1 MCLILHA
8 RFYYLNGRMR
18 SLVTRV
24 HRRIS
29 NAHKILWRFAG
40 CVTGL
45 VLIAVD
51 PAQAADGGIVG
62 GSTASYNI
70 AFSNSYAGSDF
81 RKVMVRNWQE
91 IAAQAQKDGLIREA
105 PVVSANNSASEQ
117 AAHIQDM
124 IVKGANAIVILA
136 ASDTA
141 LNGVIRDACNAG
153 IVVVVMASLVTE
165 PCVYTV
171 DYNWSAMGRVEM
183 DYIAG
188 RLKGNGTLLE
198 IRGIAGDATDKNISD
213 GIRKAAGD
221 YPGLKFAK
229 TVYGNWTASV
239 ARKEVALALPSLPSI
254 DAVATQGG
262 DGYGAAMAFKAAGR
276 PLPIIVMG
284 NRQDELA
291 LWKQERD
298 ANGYETVSVSASP
311 SVSQV
316 GFWVAQQILAG
327 KQVPKFVE
335 VPLVRIDAKDLDTWL
350 ATMPVGGAA
359 NPSYSQASVAAMIDA
374 AISNTA
380 PPTPLPEATKP

>member
-1 MCLILHA
+1 
-8 RFYYLNGRMR
+8 MR

-29 NAHKILWRFAG
+29 ITHKIFWRLAG

-45 VLIAVD
+45 ALVAVN
-51 PAQAADGGIVG
+51 PAHAADGGIAG
-62 GSTASYNI
+62 GPTASYSI

-91 IAAQAQKDGLIREA
+91 IAVQAQKDGLIREA

-165 PCVYTV
+165 PCAYTV
-171 DYNWSAMGRVEM
+171 DYNWAAMGRVEM

-213 GIRKAAGD
+213 GIRKAASD

-229 TVYGNWTASV
+229 TVYGHWTASV

-359 NPSYSQASVAAMIDA
+359 NPLYSQASVAAMIDA

-380 PPTPLPEATKP
+380 APTPLPEVTKQ

>member
-1 MCLILHA
+1 MCLVLNV
-8 RFYYLNGRMR
+8 RFHYLNGRIR
-18 SLVTRV
+18 SLVARV

-29 NAHKILWRFAG
+29 ITQKIFWRLAG
-40 CVTGL
+40 CATGL
-45 VLIAVD
+45 ALVAVN
-51 PAQAADGGIVG
+51 PAHAVDGGIASG
-62 GSTASYNI
+62 PTASYSI

-91 IAAQAQKDGLIREA
+91 IAVQAQRDGLIREA

-117 AAHIQDM
+117 AAHIQQM
-124 IVKGANAIVILA
+124 IVQGVNALVILA

-183 DYIAG
+183 DYIAE

-213 GIRKAAGD
+213 GIRKAASD
-221 YPGLKFAK
+221 YPDLKFAK
-229 TVYGNWTASV
+229 TVYGSWTASV

-327 KQVPKFVE
+327 KQVPTFVE
-335 VPLVRIDAKDLDTWL
+335 VPLVRIDSKDLDTWL

-359 NPSYSQASVAAMIDA
+359 NPLYSQASVAAMIDA
-374 AISNTA
+374 AASNTA
-380 PPTPLPEATKP
+380 SPTPLPEVTKP

>member
-1 MCLILHA
+1 MRLVLNA
-8 RFYYLNGRMR
+8 RFYDRMGRMSR
-18 SLVTRV
+18 LATR
-24 HRRIS
+24 RYQRTLI
-29 NAHKILWRFAG
+29 ALW
-40 CVTGL
+40 VTGL
-45 VLIAVD
+45 AMVA
-51 PAQAADGGIVG
+51 ANATQAADSGVAGGA
-62 GSTASYNI
+62 TASYSI

-91 IAAQAQKDGLIREA
+91 IALQAQKDGLIREA

-117 AAHIQDM
+117 AAHIQDL
-124 IVKGANAIVILA
+124 VVQGVNAIVILA

-165 PCVYTV
+165 RCVYTV

-183 DYIAG
+183 DYVAK
-188 RLKGNGTLLE
+188 RLKGHGTLLE
-198 IRGIAGDATDKNISD
+198 IRGIAGDATDQNISD
-213 GIRKAAGD
+213 GIRKAASD

-335 VPLVRIDAKDLDTWL
+335 VPLVRIDAKDLDAWL

-359 NPSYSQASVAAMIDA
+359 NPLYSQASVAAMIDA
-374 AISNTA
+374 ATNNTA
-380 PPTPLPEATKP
+380 PPTPLPEVTKQ

>member
-1 MCLILHA
+1 MPANPTKAPI
-8 RFYYLNGRMR
+8 M
-18 SLVTRV
+18 
-24 HRRIS
+24 
-29 NAHKILWRFAG
+29 K
-40 CVTGL
+40 TGL
-45 VLIAVD
+45 EPLVLTLLLAAGLAMVAAN
-51 PAQAADGGIVG
+51 PALATEG
-62 GSTASYNI
+62 GSARSPTASKRI

-91 IAAQAQKDGLIREA
+91 LAAQAQKDGLIREA
-105 PVVSANNSASEQ
+105 PVVSANNSAPEQ
-117 AAHIQDM
+117 AAQIQDM
-124 IVKGANAIVILA
+124 IVKGVDAIVILA

-153 IVVVVMASLVTE
+153 IVVVVMASLVSE
-165 PCVYTV
+165 RCVYTV
-171 DYNWSAMGRVEM
+171 DYDWSAMGRVEM

-198 IRGIAGDATDKNISD
+198 IRGIAGDATDRNISD
-213 GIRKAAGD
+213 GIRQAARD

-239 ARKEVALALPSLPSI
+239 AKKEVALALPSLPAI

-298 ANGYETVSVSASP
+298 ANGYETVSVSATP

-327 KQVPKFVE
+327 KRVPKFVE
-335 VPLVRIDAKDLDTWL
+335 VPLVRIDAKDLDAWL

-359 NPSYSQASVAAMIDA
+359 NPFYSQANVAAMIDA
-374 AISNTA
+374 AINHTA
-380 PPTPLPEATKP
+380 PPPAPLPQAAKQ

>member
-1 MCLILHA
+1 MTNEPI
-8 RFYYLNGRMR
+8 
-18 SLVTRV
+18 
-24 HRRIS
+24 
-29 NAHKILWRFAG
+29 HKVLRRFAG
-40 CVTGL
+40 GLAVGL
-45 VLIAVD
+45 VMVAAN
-51 PAQAADGGIVG
+51 PALAAEGGIARG
-62 GSTASYNI
+62 PTASKRI

-91 IAAQAQKDGLIREA
+91 LAAQAQKDGLVREA
-105 PVVSANNSASEQ
+105 PVVSANNSAPEQ
-117 AAHIQDM
+117 AAQIQDL
-124 IVKGANAIVILA
+124 IVKGVDAIVILA

-153 IVVVVMASLVTE
+153 VVVVVMASLVTE
-165 PCVYTV
+165 RCVHTV
-171 DYNWSAMGRVEM
+171 DYDWSAMGRVEM
-183 DYIAG
+183 DYVAG

-198 IRGIAGDATDKNISD
+198 IRGIAGDATDRNISD
-213 GIRKAAGD
+213 GIRKAARD

-239 ARKEVALALPSLPSI
+239 AKKEVALALPSLPAI

-298 ANGYETVSVSASP
+298 ANGYETVSISATP

-316 GFWVAQQILAG
+316 GFWVAQQLLAG
-327 KQVPKFVE
+327 KRVPKFVQ
-335 VPLVRIDAKDLDTWL
+335 VPLVRIDAKELDAWL

-359 NPSYSQASVAAMIDA
+359 NPVYSQAYVAAMIDA
-374 AISNTA
+374 AINHTA
-380 PPTPLPEATKP
+380 PPPAPPPKAAKR

>member
-1 MCLILHA
+1 
-8 RFYYLNGRMR
+8 MR

-29 NAHKILWRFAG
+29 TIHKIFWRLAG

-45 VLIAVD
+45 ALVAVN
-51 PAQAADGGIVG
+51 PAHAADGGIAG
-62 GSTASYNI
+62 GPTASYSI

-91 IAAQAQKDGLIREA
+91 IAVQAQKDGLIREA

-171 DYNWSAMGRVEM
+171 DYNWSAMGRVEI
-183 DYIAG
+183 DYIAE

-213 GIRKAAGD
+213 GIRKAASD

-229 TVYGNWTASV
+229 TVYGHWTASV

-359 NPSYSQASVAAMIDA
+359 NPLYSQASVAAMIDA

-380 PPTPLPEATKP
+380 APTPLPEVTKQ

>member
-1 MCLILHA
+1 MWLVLHA
-8 RFYYLNGRMR
+8 RFHYLHGRMR
-18 SLVTRV
+18 SLVTPV
-24 HRRIS
+24 RRHTSIT
-29 NAHKILWRFAG
+29 HKILWCFTG

-45 VLIAVD
+45 AMVVT
-51 PAQAADGGIVG
+51 PPVQAADAGIAGGP
-62 GSTASYNI
+62 TASYSI
-70 AFSNSYAGSDF
+70 GFSNSYAGSDF

-91 IAAQAQKDGLIREA
+91 IADQAQKDGLIREA

-117 AAHIQDM
+117 AAHVQDM
-124 IVKGANAIVILA
+124 IVKGVNAIVILA

-165 PCVYTV
+165 RCVYTV
-171 DYNWSAMGRVEM
+171 DYNWAAMGRVEM
-183 DYIAG
+183 DYIAK

-213 GIRKAAGD
+213 GIRTAASD

-239 ARKEVALALPSLPSI
+239 ARKEVALALPSLPNI

-335 VPLVRIDAKDLDTWL
+335 VPLVRIDAKDLDGWL

-359 NPSYSQASVAAMIDA
+359 NPPYSQASVAAMIDA
-374 AISNTA
+374 AINNTA
-380 PPTPLPEATKP
+380 PPAPLPEVTKQ

>member
-1 MCLILHA
+1 MHTKPI
-8 RFYYLNGRMR
+8 
-18 SLVTRV
+18 
-24 HRRIS
+24 
-29 NAHKILWRFAG
+29 HKILWRFVG
-40 CVTGL
+40 CMTGL
-45 VLIAVD
+45 AMVAAN
-51 PAQAADGGIVG
+51 PAQAGDDGIAR
-62 GSTASYNI
+62 SPTASHSI

-81 RKVMVRNWQE
+81 RKVMVQNWQE

-124 IVKGANAIVILA
+124 IVQGVNAIVILA

-141 LNGVIRDACNAG
+141 LNEVIRKACDAG

-165 PCVYTV
+165 GCVYTV

-188 RLKGNGTLLE
+188 RLKGNGMLLE
-198 IRGIAGDATDKNISD
+198 IRGIAGDATDQNISN
-213 GIRKAAGD
+213 GIRRAAGD

-229 TVYGNWTASV
+229 TVYGNWTASIARNEV
-239 ARKEVALALPSLPSI
+239 ARALPSLPKI

-262 DGYGAAMAFKAAGR
+262 DGYGAAMAFKEAKR

-359 NPSYSQASVAAMIDA
+359 NPFYSQASVATMIDA
-374 AISNTA
+374 ANNKMA
-380 PPTPLPEATKP
+380 PPASLPEVMKQ

>member
-1 MCLILHA
+1 
-8 RFYYLNGRMR
+8 
-18 SLVTRV
+18 
-24 HRRIS
+24 
-29 NAHKILWRFAG
+29 
-40 CVTGL
+40 
-45 VLIAVD
+45 
-51 PAQAADGGIVG
+51 
-62 GSTASYNI
+62 
-70 AFSNSYAGSDF
+70 
-81 RKVMVRNWQE
+81 
-91 IAAQAQKDGLIREA
+91 
-105 PVVSANNSASEQ
+105 
-117 AAHIQDM
+117 M
-124 IVKGANAIVILA
+124 IVNGVNAIVILA

-141 LNGVIRDACNAG
+141 LDGVIRDACNAG

-165 PCVYTV
+165 RCVYTV
-171 DYNWSAMGRVEM
+171 DYNWSAMGRVEI

-188 RLKGNGTLLE
+188 RLKGSGTLLE

-213 GIRKAAGD
+213 GIRKAASD
-221 YPGLKFAK
+221 YPGLKFVK

-239 ARKEVALALPSLPSI
+239 ARKEVALALPSLPNI

-276 PLPIIVMG
+276 PLPVIVMG

-335 VPLVRIDAKDLDTWL
+335 VPLVRIDAKDLDAWL

-359 NPSYSQASVAAMIDA
+359 NPVYSQASVAAMIDA
-374 AISNTA
+374 AIHNAA
-380 PPTPLPEATKP
+380 PPTPLPEITKQ

>member
-1 MCLILHA
+1 MKTKPI
-8 RFYYLNGRMR
+8 
-18 SLVTRV
+18 
-24 HRRIS
+24 
-29 NAHKILWRFAG
+29 HKILWRFVG
-40 CVTGL
+40 CVSGL
-45 VLIAVD
+45 VLVAAN
-51 PAQAADGGIVG
+51 PAQAADGGIASG
-62 GSTASYNI
+62 PTASYSI
-70 AFSNSYAGSDF
+70 GFSNSYAGSDF
-81 RKVMVRNWQE
+81 RKVMVSNWQE
-91 IAAQAQKDGLIREA
+91 IASQAQKDGLIREA

-117 AAHIQDM
+117 AGQIQDM
-124 IVKGANAIVILA
+124 IVKGVNAIVILA

-165 PCVYTV
+165 RCVYTV

-183 DYIAG
+183 DYIAE

-213 GIRKAAGD
+213 GIRKAASD
-221 YPGLKFAK
+221 YPGLRFAK
-229 TVYGNWTASV
+229 TVYGNWTGSV
-239 ARKEVALALPSLPSI
+239 ARKEVALALPSLPGI

-262 DGYGAAMAFKAAGR
+262 DGYGAAMAFKSAGR

-335 VPLVRIDAKDLDTWL
+335 VPLVRIDAKDLDAWL
-350 ATMPVGGAA
+350 TTMPVGGAA
-359 NPSYSQASVAAMIDA
+359 NPVYSQASVAAMIDV

-380 PPTPLPEATKP
+380 PPAPLPEVMKQ

>member
-1 MCLILHA
+1 MHTVFNA
-8 RFYYLNGRMR
+8 RF
-18 SLVTRV
+18 
-24 HRRIS
+24 HD
-29 NAHKILWRFAG
+29 WRLAA
-40 CVTGL
+40 CLTGL
-45 VLIAVD
+45 VLVAAHS
-51 PAQAADGGIVG
+51 AQAADDGIARG
-62 GSTASYNI
+62 PTASHSI

-91 IAAQAQKDGLIREA
+91 MAGQAQKDGLIREA

-124 IVKGANAIVILA
+124 IVKGVNAIVILA

-165 PCVYTV
+165 RCVYTV

-198 IRGIAGDATDKNISD
+198 IRGIAGDATDQNISD
-213 GIRKAAGD
+213 GIHKAASN

-276 PLPIIVMG
+276 SLPIIVMG

-298 ANGYETVSVSASP
+298 ANGYETISVSASP

-335 VPLVRIDAKDLDTWL
+335 VPLVRIEAKDLDTWL

-374 AISNTA
+374 ASNSTA
-380 PPTPLPEATKP
+380 SPTPQPDVTKP

>member
-1 MCLILHA
+1 MCAKSIDKILH
-8 RFYYLNGRMR
+8 RFVG
-18 SLVTRV
+18 S
-24 HRRIS
+24 
-29 NAHKILWRFAG
+29 
-40 CVTGL
+40 
-45 VLIAVD
+45 LIALAMVAAIT
-51 PAQAADGGIVG
+51 AQAADGGIANG
-62 GSTASYNI
+62 PTAGKRI

-91 IAAQAQKDGLIREA
+91 VAAQAQKDGLIQEA

-117 AAHIQDM
+117 AAHIQDL
-124 IVKGANAIVILA
+124 IVQGVNAIVILA

-141 LNGVIRDACNAG
+141 LNGVIQDACNAG

-165 PCVYTV
+165 RCAYTV
-171 DYNWSAMGRVEM
+171 DYDWSAMGRVEM
-183 DYIAG
+183 DYIAK
-188 RLKGNGTLLE
+188 RLKGSGTLLE
-198 IRGIAGDATDKNISD
+198 IRGIAGDATDQNISD
-213 GIRKAAGD
+213 GIHKAAGD

-239 ARKEVALALPSLPSI
+239 ARKEVALALPSLPGI

-350 ATMPVGGAA
+350 ASMPLGAAA
-359 NPSYSQASVAAMIDA
+359 NPSYSQASVVAMIDA
-374 AISNTA
+374 AINPT
-380 PPTPLPEATKP
+380 PTPLPKAAKP

>member
-1 MCLILHA
+1 M
-8 RFYYLNGRMR
+8 
-18 SLVTRV
+18 
-24 HRRIS
+24 
-29 NAHKILWRFAG
+29 NAKSIEKILRRFVG
-40 CVTGL
+40 GLTGL
-45 VLIAVD
+45 AMLAAIT
-51 PAQAADGGIVG
+51 AQAADGGIANG
-62 GSTASYNI
+62 PTASKRI

-91 IAAQAQKDGLIREA
+91 VAATAKKDGLIQEA

-117 AAHIQDM
+117 AAHIQDL
-124 IVKGANAIVILA
+124 IVQGVNAIVILA

-141 LNGVIRDACNAG
+141 LNGVIQDACNAG

-165 PCVYTV
+165 RCVYTV
-171 DYNWSAMGRVEM
+171 DYDWSAMGRVEM
-183 DYIAG
+183 DYIAE

-198 IRGIAGDATDKNISD
+198 IRGIAGDATDQNISD
-213 GIRKAAGD
+213 GIHKAAGD

-262 DGYGAAMAFKAAGR
+262 DGYGAALAFKAAGR

-350 ATMPVGGAA
+350 ATMPVGAAA
-359 NPSYSQASVAAMIDA
+359 NPSYSQASVVAMIDA
-374 AISNTA
+374 ATNHT
-380 PPTPLPEATKP
+380 PMPLPKVAKP

>member
-1 MCLILHA
+1 MKAQPIHTI
-8 RFYYLNGRMR
+8 M
-18 SLVTRV
+18 
-24 HRRIS
+24 
-29 NAHKILWRFAG
+29 WRFAG
-40 CVTGL
+40 CLGGL
-45 VLIAVD
+45 VMIAANPV
-51 PAQAADGGIVG
+51 QAADGGIAG
-62 GSTASYNI
+62 GPTASYGI

-91 IAAQAQKDGLIREA
+91 IALQAQKEGLIGEA

-117 AAHIQDM
+117 AAHIQEM
-124 IVKGANAIVILA
+124 IVNGVNAIVILA

-183 DYIAG
+183 DYIAE
-188 RLKGNGTLLE
+188 RLKGKGTLLE

-213 GIRKAAGD
+213 GIRKAASD
-221 YPGLKFAK
+221 YPGLRFAK
-229 TVYGNWTASV
+229 TVYGNWTESV
-239 ARKEVALALPSLPSI
+239 ARKEVALALPSLPGI

-284 NRQDELA
+284 NRQDELT
-291 LWKQERD
+291 LWQQERD

-316 GFWVAQQILAG
+316 GFWVAQQVLAG

-335 VPLVRIDAKDLDTWL
+335 VPLVRIDAKDLDAWL
-350 ATMPVGGAA
+350 ASMPVGGAA
-359 NPSYSQASVAAMIDA
+359 NPLYSQASVAAMIDA
-374 AISNTA
+374 AANHTA
-380 PPTPLPEATKP
+380 PPAPLPEVAK

>member
-1 MCLILHA
+1 MNTQPI
-8 RFYYLNGRMR
+8 
-18 SLVTRV
+18 
-24 HRRIS
+24 
-29 NAHKILWRFAG
+29 HKILWHLAG

-45 VLIAVD
+45 AMVAAN
-51 PAQAADGGIVG
+51 PAQAADGGIAG
-62 GSTASYNI
+62 GPTASYSI

-81 RKVMVRNWQE
+81 RKVMVSNWQ
-91 IAAQAQKDGLIREA
+91 AMALQAQKDGLIREA

-124 IVKGANAIVILA
+124 IVKGVNAIVILA

-165 PCVYTV
+165 
-171 DYNWSAMGRVEM
+171 
-183 DYIAG
+183 
-188 RLKGNGTLLE
+188 
-198 IRGIAGDATDKNISD
+198 KNISD
-213 GIRKAAGD
+213 GIRKAASD
-221 YPGLKFAK
+221 YPGLRFAK

-239 ARKEVALALPSLPSI
+239 ARKEVALALLSLPNI

-335 VPLVRIDAKDLDTWL
+335 VPLVRIDAKDLDAWL

-359 NPSYSQASVAAMIDA
+359 NPFYSQASVAAMIDA
-374 AISNTA
+374 AINNTVSPA
-380 PPTPLPEATKP
+380 PLPEVTKQ

>member
-1 MCLILHA
+1 MNTQPI
-8 RFYYLNGRMR
+8 
-18 SLVTRV
+18 
-24 HRRIS
+24 
-29 NAHKILWRFAG
+29 HKILWHLAG

-45 VLIAVD
+45 AMVAAN
-51 PAQAADGGIVG
+51 PAQAADGGIAG
-62 GSTASYNI
+62 GPTASYSI

-81 RKVMVRNWQE
+81 RKVMVSNWQ
-91 IAAQAQKDGLIREA
+91 AMAFQAQKDGLIREA

-124 IVKGANAIVILA
+124 IVKGVNAIVILA

-165 PCVYTV
+165 QCVYTV

-183 DYIAG
+183 DYIAE

-213 GIRKAAGD
+213 GIRKAASD
-221 YPGLKFAK
+221 YPGLRFAK

-239 ARKEVALALPSLPSI
+239 ARKEVALALLSLPNI
-254 DAVATQGG
+254 DAVATQGGG

-335 VPLVRIDAKDLDTWL
+335 VPLVRIDAKDLDAWL

-359 NPSYSQASVAAMIDA
+359 NPFYSQASVAAMIDA
-374 AISNTA
+374 AINNTVSPA
-380 PPTPLPEATKP
+380 PLPEVTKQ

>member
-1 MCLILHA
+1 MNSVFHA
-8 RFYYLNGRMR
+8 RFNC
-18 SLVTRV
+18 
-24 HRRIS
+24 
-29 NAHKILWRFAG
+29 KILWRFAG
-40 CVTGL
+40 CLIGL
-45 VLIAVD
+45 ATVASPTV
-51 PAQAADGGIVG
+51 QAADDAIARGP
-62 GSTASYNI
+62 TASYSI

-105 PVVSANNSASEQ
+105 PVVSANNSAPEQ

-124 IVKGANAIVILA
+124 IVKGVNAIVILA

-165 PCVYTV
+165 RCVYTV
-171 DYNWSAMGRVEM
+171 DYDWSAMGRVEI
-183 DYIAG
+183 DYIAK
-188 RLKGNGTLLE
+188 RLKGKGTLLE
-198 IRGIAGDATDKNISD
+198 IRGIAGDATDQNISD
-213 GIRKAAGD
+213 GIHKAASD

-239 ARKEVALALPSLPSI
+239 ARKEVALALPSLPGI

-335 VPLVRIDAKDLDTWL
+335 VPLVRIDAKDLDAWL

-359 NPSYSQASVAAMIDA
+359 NPSYNQASVAAMIDA
-374 AISNTA
+374 AINNTVA
-380 PPTPLPEATKP
+380 PTPLPEMTKQ

>member
-1 MCLILHA
+1 MENAMNIK
-8 RFYYLNGRMR
+8 
-18 SLVTRV
+18 
-24 HRRIS
+24 RIRT
-29 NAHKILWRFAG
+29 ILWRLAG
-40 CVTGL
+40 CMTGL
-45 VLIAVD
+45 AMVAAHPV
-51 PAQAADGGIVG
+51 QAADGGI
-62 GSTASYNI
+62 ASGPTGNFSI
-70 AFSNSYAGSDF
+70 ALSNSYAGSDF

-91 IAAQAQKDGLIREA
+91 VAAQAQKDGLIREA

-124 IVKGANAIVILA
+124 IVKGVNAIVILA

-141 LNGVIRDACNAG
+141 LDGVIRDACNAG

-165 PCVYTV
+165 RCVYTV

-183 DYIAG
+183 DYIAE

-198 IRGIAGDATDKNISD
+198 IRGIAGDATDQNISD
-213 GIRKAAGD
+213 GIHKAARD

-276 PLPIIVMG
+276 TLPIIVMG

-298 ANGYETVSVSASP
+298 SNGYETVSVSASP

-350 ATMPVGGAA
+350 APMPAGGAA
-359 NPSYSQASVAAMIDA
+359 DPFYSQASVAAMIDA
-374 AISNTA
+374 AVNRTA
-380 PPTPLPEATKP
+380 PSASLPEAIQQ

>member
-1 MCLILHA
+1 
-8 RFYYLNGRMR
+8 MR

-29 NAHKILWRFAG
+29 ITHKIFWRLAG

-45 VLIAVD
+45 ALVAVN
-51 PAQAADGGIVG
+51 PAHAADGGIAG
-62 GSTASYNI
+62 GPTASYSI

-91 IAAQAQKDGLIREA
+91 IAVQAQKDGLIREA

-165 PCVYTV
+165 PCAYTV
-171 DYNWSAMGRVEM
+171 DYNWAAMGRVEM

-213 GIRKAAGD
+213 GIRKAASD

-229 TVYGNWTASV
+229 TVYGHWTASV

-359 NPSYSQASVAAMIDA
+359 NPLYSQASVAAMIDA

-380 PPTPLPEATKP
+380 PPTPLPEVTKQ

>member
-1 MCLILHA
+1 MS
-8 RFYYLNGRMR
+8 
-18 SLVTRV
+18 SLVTSV
-24 HRRIS
+24 YRRIMENS
-29 NAHKILWRFAG
+29 MDTKPIHKVLWRFAG

-45 VLIAVD
+45 AMIAAIPAHAAVD
-51 PAQAADGGIVG
+51 GP
-62 GSTASYNI
+62 TASHSI

-117 AAHIQDM
+117 AAQIQDM
-124 IVKGANAIVILA
+124 IVKGVNAIVILA

-165 PCVYTV
+165 RCVYTV

-183 DYIAG
+183 DYIAE

-213 GIRKAAGD
+213 GIRKAASD
-221 YPGLKFAK
+221 YPGLRFAK
-229 TVYGNWTASV
+229 TVYGNWTVSV

-335 VPLVRIDAKDLDTWL
+335 VPLVRIDAKDLDAWL

-359 NPSYSQASVAAMIDA
+359 NPFYGQASVTAMIDA
-374 AISNTA
+374 ANNNTTA
-380 PPTPLPEATKP
+380 PPAPVPEVMKQ